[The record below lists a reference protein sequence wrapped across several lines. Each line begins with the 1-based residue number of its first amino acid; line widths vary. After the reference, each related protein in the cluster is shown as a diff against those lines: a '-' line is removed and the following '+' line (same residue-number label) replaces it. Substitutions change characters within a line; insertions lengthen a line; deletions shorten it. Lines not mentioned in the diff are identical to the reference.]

1 MIRIRYL
8 SAVPYGWVVVA
19 LCVMAT
25 IPAAFTYTGM
35 GVLFPFIQEELE
47 INRAQIGLIP
57 SGMFAGGIATILL
70 VGWLVDVVGV
80 RRLQSVGLLGMALAL
95 LLFSQI
101 DSLLYGVLAAVLIG
115 ITPSASYPAQ
125 NKAIMEWVRQR
136 TRGLAM
142 GIREASL
149 QVGGMVAA
157 LLLTY
162 LAVTFGW
169 RSAVMTLAV
178 ITVVSGILFLAF
190 YRDKPGSNPHHQQEI
205 KSGGKPP
212 PMSQN
217 RDLSL
222 VSFLSATLSVAK
234 DRNIL
239 LVSSLGAT
247 LSGGYTVLVTY
258 LVLFLREDQEMSA
271 GAAGGLLAVAMAG
284 GAVSRVGWGLVSDR
298 MLGGR
303 RVGPLAIVGALSVL
317 SFALMALIPSSAS
330 LGLVS
335 ATVFFVGITA
345 MGWSGLLTVLI
356 AELAVP
362 AVTGTAIGFA
372 GLLMGV
378 GAFGITP
385 VFGLV
390 VDRTGSYHVAWWL
403 MAALTG
409 GGTLLLALLSRGA
422 LTSGR
427 HDPTVRGH
435 GYA

>member
-35 GVLFPFIQEELE
+35 VVLFPFIQEELE
-47 INRAQIGLIP
+47 INRAQIGLIS

-157 LLLTY
+157 LLLMY

-234 DRNIL
+234 DRKYP
-239 LVSSLGAT
+239 V
-247 LSGGYTVLVTY
+247 
-258 LVLFLREDQEMSA
+258 
-271 GAAGGLLAVAMAG
+271 GLLPWCHSLRGVHCPRDLPGPVPPRGPGDVSWSGWRSSGRFHGWWSGVA
-284 GAVSRVGWGLVSDR
+284 GW
-298 MLGGR
+298 
-303 RVGPLAIVGALSVL
+303 VGPGQ
-317 SFALMALIPSSAS
+317 
-330 LGLVS
+330 
-335 ATVFFVGITA
+335 
-345 MGWSGLLTVLI
+345 
-356 AELAVP
+356 
-362 AVTGTAIGFA
+362 
-372 GLLMGV
+372 
-378 GAFGITP
+378 
-385 VFGLV
+385 
-390 VDRTGSYHVAWWL
+390 
-403 MAALTG
+403 
-409 GGTLLLALLSRGA
+409 
-422 LTSGR
+422 
-427 HDPTVRGH
+427 
-435 GYA
+435 